1 MPSDADVVR
10 RSVPIPLSTEFIPAG
25 LARAMRGSVMGC
37 TNHRGSSPWGGVT
50 LLHCRI
56 ATFAAV
62 ALFLGGCGG
71 QGDQAPETPGAGTP
85 EKAAAKVSKIDAPPK
100 VEKKPARTVS
110 SIAGDRVTIVSDSI
124 NLTKQVE
131 PSPFRFAEVAKEWGV
146 DFVHFS
152 GMVGEKHFPTANG
165 SGVAIFDY
173 DGDGRLDL
181 YFATQTQLPL
191 GTAESGPN
199 RLYRNL
205 GGGKYEDATEKSGLG
220 FRGFCHGIIVG
231 DVDNDGDPDVFL
243 CNYGSNKLYVN
254 EGDGTFRDASATAG
268 VDRPSW
274 SSGGA
279 MLDYDNDGDL
289 DIYVA
294 NYGRWN
300 YPEDHQ
306 RVGDPERKIWLYSSP
321 RTIVGVPH
329 MFYRNNGDLTFTD
342 VYDQVITVESDDADK
357 KRVPH
362 ARTDGHG
369 FGVVAADLNDDGLVD
384 IYVANDMTPNFLF
397 FNRGDGTFDDATELS
412 GAAFDYNG
420 TAQSGMGVDAEDV
433 DGDGLPDLV
442 VTNFAQ
448 EYATLYQN
456 FGNRGFFDNTAF
468 FGLASDTMPFVKWGT
483 AFEDFDRDGWPDL
496 FISNG
501 HVDDNRRELG
511 QPIDYE
517 EIPLLFRNMNGKRFR
532 LSTRDVGPYFEQ
544 KHVGRGAA
552 FGDLDDD
559 GDVDIVVN
567 EKDRP
572 AAILRNDTPTDNH
585 WVRLSLQGTKS
596 NRDAIGALAIVQTP
610 KRTIY
615 RQLKGGVSM
624 ESANDK
630 RLLIGV
636 GTDPIEKLTIVWP
649 SGIVS
654 EVEKP
659 ELDREHKLVEPADR
673 EPTLPYGQPRIKGR
687 KPPGETKADA
697 EAARKP
703 EGS

>member
-1 MPSDADVVR
+1 MR
-10 RSVPIPLSTEFIPAG
+10 GTTRSGPGTRVAG
-25 LARAMRGSVMGC
+25 LSRGLAG
-37 TNHRGSSPWGGVT
+37 
-50 LLHCRI
+50 
-56 ATFAAV
+56 AAFAALL
-62 ALFLGGCGG
+62 ALAGCGG
-71 QGDQAPETPGAGTP
+71 GGGGPDPEARPAG
-85 EKAAAKVSKIDAPPK
+85 KVAAASGRPGPTSKPSTPRPTA
-100 VEKKPARTVS
+100 KKPAQAVS
-110 SIAGDRVTIVSDSI
+110 SIPGDRVTLVTSSVV
-124 NLTKQVE
+124 LSKQTE
-131 PSPFRFAEVAKEWGV
+131 SSPFRFAEVSKEWGV

-152 GMVGEKHFPTANG
+152 GMVDEKHFPTANG

-181 YFATQTQLPL
+181 YFATQTLLPL
-191 GTAESGPN
+191 GTAEKGSN
-199 RLYRNL
+199 RLFRNL
-205 GGGKYEDATEKSGLG
+205 GDGRFEDATERSGLG
-220 FRGFCHGIIVG
+220 FRGFCHGVVVG
-231 DVDNDGDPDVFL
+231 DVDNDGDRDVFL
-243 CNYGSNKLYVN
+243 CNYGPNRLYRN
-254 EGDGTFRDASATAG
+254 NGDGTFLDVSAKAG

-289 DIYVA
+289 DVYVA

-300 YPEDHQ
+300 YPEDHA
-306 RVGDPERKIWLYSSP
+306 RVGDAEKKIWLYASP
-321 RTIVGVPH
+321 RSIVPVKH
-329 MFYRNNGDLTFTD
+329 MLYRNNGDLTFTD
-342 VYDQVITVESDDADK
+342 VFDQAITVETEVVTGQKEEVDPKTGAKKKVDVVEK
-357 KRVPH
+357 KREPH
-362 ARTDGHG
+362 PRADGHG

-384 IYVANDMTPNFLF
+384 LYVANDMNPNFLF

-420 TAQSGMGVDAEDV
+420 VAQSGMGVDAEDV
-433 DGDGLPDLV
+433 DGDGFPELF

-483 AFEDFDRDGWPDL
+483 GLVDFDADGWPDV

-501 HVDDNRRELG
+501 HVDDNRRKLG

-517 EIPLLFRNMNGKRFR
+517 EPAQLFRNMDGKRFR

-552 FGDLDDD
+552 FGDIDDD

-572 AAILRNDTPTDNH
+572 AAILRNDTPTKNH
-585 WVRLSLQGTKS
+585 WIRLALQGTKS
-596 NRDAIGALAIVQTP
+596 NRDAVGSLAIVETP

-624 ESANDK
+624 ESANDP
-630 RLLIGV
+630 RLTIGV
-636 GTDPIEKLTIVWP
+636 GADPIDRLTIVWP
-649 SGIVS
+649 SGIVTTL
-654 EVEKP
+654 EKP
-659 ELDREHKLVEPADR
+659 DLDREHRLVEPADQA
-673 EPTLPYGQPRIKGR
+673 PTMLYGQPRVKR
-687 KPPGETKADA
+687 EPAKDP
-697 EAARKP
+697 AAK
-703 EGS
+703 